1 MPVTL
6 AVIGGGAKL
15 YGAYNAN
22 QQQKKSQR
30 ALDQLRTNP
39 MARYSVD
46 PRIAGMYQ
54 QAASEA
60 SAPRG
65 FGGSAEAGFRNM
77 LAKNMR
83 GRFMNAT
90 TVGGG
95 SSARGVNAVLAGQEG
110 DALTNYATANE
121 NMMRGN
127 RNAALG
133 RMGTYAGQYQRT
145 ADQNTGNDINYRMQ
159 LERALGEGVR
169 SNRDYQQNFLGSM
182 GSDLITAGIY
192 GMGKRSPST
201 IITPPG
207 SPSGDYQKP
216 LVTEAMPGGYTPKMD
231 NVGTSFDPLNQR
243 VIGGPNGQDANLSR
257 YFRQGLDLDPMMR
270 NTNDWRAIDPRFAN
284 RFQNPRV

>member
-1 MPVTL
+1 MPVSTAAL
-6 AVIGGGAKL
+6 AIGAGVKL

-30 ALDQLRTNP
+30 ALDQLRNNA

-46 PRIAGMYQ
+46 PKIAGMYQ

-90 TVGGG
+90 TIGGG

-169 SNRDYQQNFLGSM
+169 SNRDYQQNMLGSM
-182 GSDLITAGIY
+182 GSDLITAGMSN
-192 GMGKRSPST
+192 GD
-201 IITPPG
+201 
-207 SPSGDYQKP
+207 SGDDYGWIKGNNDY
-216 LVTEAMPGGYTPKMD
+216 LNK
-231 NVGTSFDPLNQR
+231 NFNQR
-243 VIGGPNGQDANLSR
+243 RANRQASR
-257 YFRQGLDLDPMMR
+257 YKFNNG
-270 NTNDWRAIDPRFAN
+270 NTKVNVFKP
-284 RFQNPRV
+284 